1 MSLNRITIHI
11 VALSCLILNHQ
22 VKYRYQSVKTG
33 VLMFKK
39 SGYLALDAD
48 GEQAEWA
55 DDVGMAHPE
64 FVYGITRA
72 GQVVLEPA
80 IPYRAVSAK

>member
-1 MSLNRITIHI
+1 
-11 VALSCLILNHQ
+11 
-22 VKYRYQSVKTG
+22 
-33 VLMFKK
+33 MFKK

-72 GQVVLEPA
+72 GQVVLAPA